1 MAQQDKEDEKN
12 KYANTSV
19 AAMDPKARSN
29 LRTAATNVCSNLTEI
44 KELAAG
50 MLATKQQGNV
60 DRTNTLIRHEILPAQ
75 QKVKDF
81 FDSPSTQLA
90 MALLI
95 FVNFMIAAA
104 EAQIKPLEGTPEYEI
119 FQIADYAFNAIFTI
133 ELVFNMYSN
142 FFFPFWANLWNI
154 FDFAIVAVS
163 LFSLFFVPVD
173 VTALRLFRA
182 LRRSIV
188 AFKVVRLLKMDNLK
202 IIILGVLKSL
212 PGVSNAFI
220 LLGLIMGIWS
230 IMGVSFFREDFPEEF
245 GNFFRGMLS
254 MCQIMTFDSWSSG
267 ITRPVLLH
275 DNTQSIMGGIF
286 FITYVFASAI
296 IMANVVLAI
305 LIDKFLSTAKE
316 IEEQKA
322 KEAEEEARARFGD
335 VGMDLMSEA
344 SNPIWEFGDR
354 INKELIELRT
364 LMGGPLTELVQ
375 MQKSV
380 LATTSGRAAVK

>member
-1 MAQQDKEDEKN
+1 
-12 KYANTSV
+12 
-19 AAMDPKARSN
+19 MDPKARSN